1 MILNFESS
9 LVMSQLYCGDIF
21 YLIFFVIFYKAHPR
35 LTNFINPF
43 TRHTSALLDSFSS
56 SLFLHQFFEIVPI
69 IWQSK
74 GHPSWLSIRL
84 ISSPEPPPP
93 CGRPSEMLPAGV
105 VEEQTPAIP

>member
-1 MILNFESS
+1 MILNYESS
-9 LVMSQLYCGDIF
+9 LIMSQLYCGDIF
-21 YLIFFVIFYKAHPR
+21 YLIFFVIFYTAHPR
-35 LTNFINPF
+35 LTNFINHF
-43 TRHTSALLDSFSS
+43 TRHTSVL
-56 SLFLHQFFEIVPI
+56 LFLLHFLSISFFEIVPI